1 MDGAVWCVERE
12 QRAPGPSRRLA
23 DLEAFGFGAAALAAL
38 DRLSQGMLLISRAQR
53 VCFANRSARAICTAH
68 ASLQLRRDELLAS
81 SREQGA
87 LLRRALVRASAQG
100 VGGSLR
106 LTSGSRER
114 PLAVLIAPLP
124 LPTAGVGPDA
134 PTTMLLVSDPAHN
147 TTPPKERLMQAY
159 GLTAAEATL
168 ARLLVGGTDLSAIAR
183 ELGIRIATART
194 HLRQVL
200 AKTGAHRQ
208 CELVGQLLREVGGLI

>member
-12 QRAPGPSRRLA
+12 QRARGPSRRIA

-53 VCFANRSARAICTAH
+53 VCFANRTARAICTTH
-68 ASLQLRRDELLAS
+68 ASLQLRRHELLAG
-81 SREQGA
+81 SREEGA
-87 LLRRALVRASAQG
+87 LLRRALTRASAHG
-100 VGGSLR
+100 EGNSLR

-124 LPTAGVGPDA
+124 LAAAAVGPDA
-134 PTTMLLVSDPAHN
+134 PTTMVLVSDPGHDTA
-147 TTPPKERLMQAY
+147 PPKERLMQAY

-168 ARLLVGGTDLSAIAR
+168 ARRLVAGADLAAIAR
-183 ELGIRIATART
+183 DLGIRIATART